1 MCFFVIYDIMLV
13 DNLFFYNCFFKED
26 EIYWFWEDEFKFLNG
41 ILVKFYFDDI
51 DYKLYEEY
59 RLYENGKWNFVF
71 RGFFEIMRLYIY
83 IVYWNWNVKMV

>member
-13 DNLFFYNCFFKED
+13 DNMFFYNCFFKED

-59 RLYENGKWNFVF
+59 R
-71 RGFFEIMRLYIY
+71 
-83 IVYWNWNVKMV
+83 